1 LELLIAVAV
10 IAAVFLTYWMIRR
23 RSRAGLKKAI
33 AERDYI
39 RQQLEKVEVERQR
52 LIDDADK
59 RGTMISVDSVLSH
72 VEALRQSY
80 LQGGRAEDA
89 RKVDRVIQEFRAE
102 YGAEIPIAKAY
113 ELIQTLEGKID
124 ASSRGG

>member
-1 LELLIAVAV
+1 
-10 IAAVFLTYWMIRR
+10 
-23 RSRAGLKKAI
+23 
-33 AERDYI
+33 
-39 RQQLEKVEVERQR
+39 
-52 LIDDADK
+52 
-59 RGTMISVDSVLSH
+59 MISVDSVLSH